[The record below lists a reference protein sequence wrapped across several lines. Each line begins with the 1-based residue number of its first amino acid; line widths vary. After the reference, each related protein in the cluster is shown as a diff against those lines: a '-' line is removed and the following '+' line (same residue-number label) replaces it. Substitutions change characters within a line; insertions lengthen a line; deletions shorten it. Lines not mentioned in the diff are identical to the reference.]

1 MRSPVSFVASLV
13 IAVAVPA
20 GAQARPLLAVGV
32 EAGDVVLV
40 DPAKAQ
46 VVERIKVGARA
57 RGLKLT
63 RDRRRLFVAVAGP
76 AKGPAAPAAGS
87 SGLAIIDIASRK
99 VTKQI
104 ATPPAPFGVDLS
116 ADGRTAFLSNSETN
130 EILVIDV
137 GTGTVKK
144 KIGIGAEPLEVATRA
159 DGKAVYA
166 TARAAHELS
175 AIDPK
180 TMTSV
185 ARIDAGMR
193 PRALV
198 FAPRGDIAF
207 AVNEAGPTITII
219 DTKQNI
225 SKGMIVLQ
233 EPPRKTPAPSK
244 TPDLS
249 PQSAVLSPDG
259 KLLYVTTGPAR
270 SVLIVDPA
278 KKAVVGVI
286 DGVGWFPRGIAVSA
300 DGKKLYTA
308 NGPSD
313 DVAIIDIASK
323 KVEATVAVPGGPYSL
338 VLIP

>member
-1 MRSPVSFVASLV
+1 MRSSVSFVASLT
-13 IAVAVPA
+13 IAVAVSA
-20 GAQARPLLAVGV
+20 AAQARPLLAVGV
-32 EAGDVVLV
+32 EAGEVVLI

-63 RDRRRLFVAVAGP
+63 RDRRRLLVAVAGP
-76 AKGPAAPAAGS
+76 AKGSAAPAAGS
-87 SGLAIIDIASRK
+87 SGLAIVDLATRK
-99 VTKQI
+99 VTKQV

-116 ADGRTAFLSNSETN
+116 SDERTAFLSNSETN
-130 EILVIDV
+130 EILVIDL

-144 KIGIGAEPLEVATRA
+144 KIPIGTEPLEVATRP

-166 TARAAHELS
+166 AARAANELS

-180 TMTSV
+180 TMTSL
-185 ARIDAGMR
+185 ARVDAGMR

-198 FAPRGDIAF
+198 FAPREKIAF

-225 SKGMIVLQ
+225 SKEMFVLQ
-233 EPPRKTPAPSK
+233 EPTLKTPAK
-244 TPDLS
+244 TPGLS

-286 DGVGWFPRGIAVSA
+286 AGVGWFPRGIAVRP

-313 DVAIIDIASK
+313 DVAIIDVASR

-338 VLIP
+338 VFIP